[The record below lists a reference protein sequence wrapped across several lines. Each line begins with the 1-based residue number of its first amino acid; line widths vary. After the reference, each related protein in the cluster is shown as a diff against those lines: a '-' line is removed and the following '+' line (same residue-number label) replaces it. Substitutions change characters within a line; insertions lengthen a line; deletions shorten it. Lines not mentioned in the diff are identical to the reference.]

1 MARQEPTTKG
11 AERCDLHPGSPSVAN
26 CDGCGRPLCLAC
38 AVPARGRVL
47 GSECLAGVLGT
58 TVASESPTPPERG
71 RFLWGAIGIGFAV
84 ATIATLL
91 PWTRFGEGSGPFGAW
106 GRTAEW
112 SLLAAVAGTSGLV
125 VWLIGSRSATRA
137 GVVWI
142 AIEGVLGAVVVLG
155 AVLSAVNP
163 PPFTRPWIG
172 TWVACAGGAI
182 VCGAAIARLRSRE
195 PATAHV

>member
-1 MARQEPTTKG
+1 MAT
-11 AERCDLHPGSPSVAN
+11 

-38 AVPARGRVL
+38 AVPVRGRVL
-47 GSECLAGVLGT
+47 GSECLAEVLGPGL
-58 TVASESPTPPERG
+58 APESPAPPERG
-71 RFLWGAIGIGFAV
+71 RYLWGVIGIGFAV
-84 ATIATLL
+84 ATVATLL
-91 PWTRFGEGSGPFGAW
+91 PWTRFGKGSGPFGAW

-112 SLLAAVAGTSGLV
+112 SLLAAVAATGGLV
-125 VWLIGSRSATRA
+125 VWLIGSRTATRA
-137 GVVWI
+137 RAVSV
-142 AIEGVLGAVVVLG
+142 AIEVGLGAVVVFG

-182 VCGAAIARLRSRE
+182 ACGAAIARLRLRE

>member
-1 MARQEPTTKG
+1 MAT
-11 AERCDLHPGSPSVAN
+11 

-38 AVPARGRVL
+38 AVPVRGRVL
-47 GSECLAGVLGT
+47 GSECLAEVLGSGL
-58 TVASESPTPPERG
+58 APESPAPPERG
-71 RFLWGAIGIGFAV
+71 RFLWGVIGIGFAV
-84 ATIATLL
+84 ATVATLL

-112 SLLAAVAGTSGLV
+112 SLLAAVAATSGLV
-125 VWLIGSRSATRA
+125 VWLIGSRTATRA
-137 GVVWI
+137 GTVWI
-142 AIEGVLGAVVVLG
+142 VIEGVLGGVVVFG

-182 VCGAAIARLRSRE
+182 ACGAAIVRLRVRE